1 MDLNSPLAVAL
12 GLVGGMA
19 VVWRPYLLVQALVDR
34 RDQRRFAR
42 EQAARERRQALDRQ
56 LRALEDRIRE
66 EPLGEEER
74 AWHRPYRQRRAEIT
88 REARRRLG
96 LPEED
101 EP

>member
-19 VVWRPYLLVQALVDR
+19 VVWLRYRLVQALVDR
-34 RDQRRFAR
+34 RDRRRFAR
-42 EQAARERRQALDRQ
+42 EQAARARRWALDRQ
-56 LRALEDRIRE
+56 LRALEDQIRE
-66 EPLGEEER
+66 EPLSEEER
-74 AWHRPYRQRRAEIT
+74 AWHRQYRQRRAEIK

-96 LPEED
+96 LPAED